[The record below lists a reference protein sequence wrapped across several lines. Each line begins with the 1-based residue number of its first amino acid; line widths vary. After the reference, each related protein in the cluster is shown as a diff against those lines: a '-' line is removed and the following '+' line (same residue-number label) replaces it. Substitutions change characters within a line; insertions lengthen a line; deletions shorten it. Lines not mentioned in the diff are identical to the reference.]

1 MISSANKLCEHYKP
15 KYSLKVYFEPK
26 SLATKYFSSIE
37 TSAPPVDI
45 YLLRVDGTNR
55 FTPAKFRINAAF
67 VSTLKAC
74 KDKLSCIA
82 VEVKPTNTN
91 LPSGQTI
98 SYHNQTMLRVKDSV
112 AGTIEAIHNQHAQP
126 LAVAEDDEEFTLE

>member
-1 MISSANKLCEHYKP
+1 MISSANRLCEHYKP

-26 SLATKYFSSIE
+26 TLTSRYFTSVE
-37 TSAPPVDI
+37 TSAPTVDI

-74 KDKLSCIA
+74 KDKLSLSLLKSNLRIRTCHQDKLFRIIT
-82 VEVKPTNTN
+82 KHYCTLRMKLPIRLKQFITNT
-91 LPSGQTI
+91 
-98 SYHNQTMLRVKDSV
+98 HN
-112 AGTIEAIHNQHAQP
+112 H
-126 LAVAEDDEEFTLE
+126 